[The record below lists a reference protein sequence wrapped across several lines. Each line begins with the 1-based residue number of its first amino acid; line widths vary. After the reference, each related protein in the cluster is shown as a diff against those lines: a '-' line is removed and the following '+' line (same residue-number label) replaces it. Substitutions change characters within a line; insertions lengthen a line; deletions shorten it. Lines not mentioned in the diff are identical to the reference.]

1 MVADCEHCRS
11 RLPEFITKKP
21 KYESPKLLDMAV
33 QTLPMDMSLIRML
46 EEKIEEINQ
55 QCKLNVRE
63 MRRM

>member
-1 MVADCEHCRS
+1 
-11 RLPEFITKKP
+11 
-21 KYESPKLLDMAV
+21 MAV